1 MSRENQDMTM
11 DLEDVM
17 HERDQLRM
25 KLQEHSDKISALEH
39 SLNLKVFEF
48 KSKYIFFTHSKS
60 GHPCLGTRIARCI
73 GAIQK
78 NG

>member
-17 HERDQLRM
+17 HKRDQLRM

-39 SLNLKVFEF
+39 SLNLKV
-48 KSKYIFFTHSKS
+48 
-60 GHPCLGTRIARCI
+60 
-73 GAIQK
+73 
-78 NG
+78 